1 MHTFLVYCQDKES
14 DAKIPL
20 GVLVDRRKSDRG
32 DNGSGMLRLARKEF
46 AEKGKEFSN
55 ISVWKVS

>member
-20 GVLVDRRKSDRG
+20 GVLVDRRKLDRG
-32 DNGSGMLRLARKEF
+32 DNAQGMLRLARKEF
-46 AEKGKEFSN
+46 AEREKEFSN
-55 ISVWKVS
+55 IMVWKVS